1 MKERIS
7 GLENKVEEMNSP
19 VKEDIKSFF
28 FFKIQAENIQEVWD
42 IMKTPNLQKEEGEE
56 IQGRGTE
63 KKFLTKIIEEN
74 FPDLKKVPI
83 NM

>member
-1 MKERIS
+1 
-7 GLENKVEEMNSP
+7 
-19 VKEDIKSFF
+19 
-28 FFKIQAENIQEVWD
+28 
-42 IMKTPNLQKEEGEE
+42 MKTPNLQKEEGEE

-63 KKFLTKIIEEN
+63 KKILTKIIEEN